1 MICSRTQGNPYTIE
15 RGMTI
20 VLIRIES
27 AINLRRLSK
36 TSDLP
41 PTYLCR
47 GFICIR
53 KLVATR
59 VGKPRKLKEI
69 LEK

>member
-47 GFICIR
+47 FYMH
-53 KLVATR
+53 
-59 VGKPRKLKEI
+59 KETGSYACWKAK
-69 LEK
+69 EA